1 METIPHAGMQKR
13 NVTSMIL
20 KLSLD
25 LPEDHEYVRTTRLL
39 SRTMLDDLRV
49 VGEDKDDIEIIV
61 SELCTNVVR
70 HAHSSEG
77 RYQLVIEYHRDEA
90 VITVEDQGSGFVP
103 GSSAPPGTARPDD
116 LTGGKKIGGF
126 GVPLVNALSDRIKF
140 EPTEPQGTWV
150 QAVKALHYETREA
163 KDRARKMDSVDGAE
177 IQASME

>member
-1 METIPHAGMQKR
+1 MQKR
-13 NVTSMIL
+13 KLKPMIL

-39 SRTMLDDLRV
+39 SRTLLDDLRV
-49 VGEDKDDIEIIV
+49 VSEDKDDIEIIV

-77 RYQLVIEYHRDEA
+77 RYQLVIEYHRDKV

-103 GSSAPPGTARPDD
+103 GSSAPPGTQRPDD
-116 LTGGKKIGGF
+116 LTGGNRIGGF

-140 EPTEPQGTWV
+140 EPTEPQGTRV
-150 QAVKALHYETREA
+150 QAVKALHYESQEA
-163 KDRARKMDSVDGAE
+163 QARAGKMDSVDGAE
-177 IQASME
+177 IQASLE